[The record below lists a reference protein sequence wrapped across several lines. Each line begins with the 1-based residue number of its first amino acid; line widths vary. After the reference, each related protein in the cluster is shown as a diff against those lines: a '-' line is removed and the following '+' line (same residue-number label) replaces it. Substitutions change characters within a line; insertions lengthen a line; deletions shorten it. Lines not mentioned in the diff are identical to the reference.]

1 MGWPS
6 KLTYQDL
13 VARGVRRSVSILAC
27 YGDLDT
33 AAALFAADPAR
44 ADDSEALANAAG
56 GGHADFVR
64 LLLSYQHDLP
74 RRVSIV
80 AKTPEITRLLFEHGM
95 DPNLPNWLGITPLH
109 RFAEHGNIDH
119 AAVFLDR
126 GADINAIDDE
136 FCSTPLG
143 YAAKY
148 GQTRMA
154 EFLLQGGADPD
165 LPHDPAWAKPLA
177 WAQRRGHDK
186 IVRILTGVCQ

>member
-13 VARGVRRSVSILAC
+13 VDRGVRRSVRILAC
-27 YGDLDT
+27 YGDVGA
-33 AAALFAADPAR
+33 AAALFAADPSQ

-56 GGHADFVR
+56 GGHVDFVR
-64 LLLSYQHDLP
+64 LMLSYQPELP
-74 RRVSIV
+74 RRISLV
-80 AKTPEITRLLFEHGM
+80 AKTPELTRLLFEHGM

-109 RFAEHGNIDH
+109 RFAEHGNFDH
-119 AAVFLDR
+119 AAVFLDH
-126 GADINAIDDE
+126 GANLNAIDDE

-148 GQTRMA
+148 GQTRMV
-154 EFLLQGGADPD
+154 EFLLARGANPA

-177 WAQRRGHDK
+177 WAQRREQAD
-186 IVRILTGVCQ
+186 IVRLLS